1 MLPFPDV
8 GMGYYQGVIS
18 DRPQKLRIHAFGL
31 ADDNE
36 SKFYHLL
43 TEIKTFGIGIGKSIL
58 YRDSAT
64 TPDPDPDP
72 EQRWFN
78 PAMLIN
84 RSMCK
89 FIVFW
94 IEKDVGCLYVGHIA
108 SLKINHK
115 RRKGEDVYSLLIHYP
130 DYDYRNYDTPI
141 NTIFFM
147 FYSGNLTKH
156 ITVFA
161 DESQVRTLLIKSIR
175 DKLEDSNKKNIFD
188 MALEKFILE
197 EIKYYDRYGR
207 YFKPLHY
214 YLQNGA
220 KIPSFANVSLFQE
233 NFNRLFKMLHH
244 NNNEDDEGELLFLK
258 LNEFG
263 AYRFYSF
270 SVFNNNPQLYELTQH
285 FNTGPSHFNTVTRD
299 FLLKNTVFITVRH
312 FIPAFYYLNVVDLH
326 CLFSSDVS
334 QQLIFETTNNA
345 GFSAAVP

>member
-1 MLPFPDV
+1 
-8 GMGYYQGVIS
+8 MGYYQGVIS

-43 TEIKTFGIGIGKSIL
+43 TEIKTFGIGIGKSI

-188 MALEKFILE
+188 MALEKLFLKKSSIMIVTEGTLSLC
-197 EIKYYDRYGR
+197 IITCRMAQRYLHLLMYR
-207 YFKPLHY
+207 YFK
-214 YLQNGA
+214 
-220 KIPSFANVSLFQE
+220 KILIASLKCCTTIITKTT
-233 NFNRLFKMLHH
+233 RASCC
-244 NNNEDDEGELLFLK
+244 FLNSMS
-258 LNEFG
+258 LVHT
-263 AYRFYSF
+263 A
-270 SVFNNNPQLYELTQH
+270 
-285 FNTGPSHFNTVTRD
+285 
-299 FLLKNTVFITVRH
+299 
-312 FIPAFYYLNVVDLH
+312 FIPFL
-326 CLFSSDVS
+326 
-334 QQLIFETTNNA
+334 
-345 GFSAAVP
+345 